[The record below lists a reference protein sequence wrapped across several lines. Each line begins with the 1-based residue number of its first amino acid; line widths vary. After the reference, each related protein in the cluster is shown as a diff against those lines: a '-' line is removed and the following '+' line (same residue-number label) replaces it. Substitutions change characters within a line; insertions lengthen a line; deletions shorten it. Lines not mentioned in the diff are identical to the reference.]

1 MAHLNR
7 REPTQDGHGN
17 TVGAVEIAFHLK
29 PKVLVRVETK
39 ETVASSD
46 SLVPSYRLFHLIK
59 DALEAGSGALVVVVA
74 LIVTAVIRL
83 FS

>member
-17 TVGAVEIAFHLK
+17 TVGAIEIAFHLK

-39 ETVASSD
+39 EIVEALRLCEIFSVNV
-46 SLVPSYRLFHLIK
+46 SLP
-59 DALEAGSGALVVVVA
+59 
-74 LIVTAVIRL
+74 
-83 FS
+83 